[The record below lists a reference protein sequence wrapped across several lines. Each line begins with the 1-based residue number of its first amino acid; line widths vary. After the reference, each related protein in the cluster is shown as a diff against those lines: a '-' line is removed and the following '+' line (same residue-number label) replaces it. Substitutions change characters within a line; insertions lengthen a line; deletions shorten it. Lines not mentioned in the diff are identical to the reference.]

1 MKNYRKFVD
10 ELRTRLEE
18 MNALRAG
25 EEVILS
31 TFSEDEEPT
40 ARIILGKDEDEDMV
54 NGISVRLSKLV
65 YLEEDED
72 WMQFLN
78 VLNEKIRYARTLEG
92 SFYKVNRDNK
102 HWATAKDRLIVRPVH
117 YDDRFKESCEKIGF
131 VYKQVGD
138 IALVVYLIVKDDGDV
153 LSTAKLAK
161 GLAEM
166 WAKDGGITLDD
177 IYSQAFK
184 NTQERYKPRLYTNI
198 FDIENT
204 PFKECAL
211 MENGY
216 IVKELT
222 DIACPLLTT
231 SRKTNGAIAMWYDG
245 VAEKISELCGGS
257 SFYAAFTSIH
267 EAMIHKAGTISVDGI
282 RRNVTET
289 NRIFGPDDTL
299 SNLVWFYNAEDKTF
313 TAVEE

>member
-1 MKNYRKFVD
+1 MKKYRKFVD

-18 MNALRAG
+18 MNALKAN
-25 EEVILS
+25 EEVILD
-31 TFSEDEEPT
+31 TFSDEEEPT
-40 ARIILGKDEDEDMV
+40 ARIILSDDGDMV
-54 NGISVRLSKLV
+54 NGIAVRLNKLI

-78 VLNEKIRYARTLEG
+78 VLNEKIRYARSLED

-102 HWATAKDRLIVRPVH
+102 YWATAKERLIVRPVH
-117 YDDRFKESCEKIGF
+117 YDDRFEKDCEKIGF

-161 GLAEM
+161 GLAET
-166 WAKDGGITLDD
+166 WAKDGGISIDD

-184 NTQERYKPRLYTNI
+184 NTQERYKPRLYTDI
-198 FDIENT
+198 FDIENA
-204 PFKECAL
+204 PLKKCAL

-216 IVKELT
+216 TVKELSDYSCT
-222 DIACPLLTT
+222 LLTT
-231 SRKTNGAIAMWYDG
+231 SKKTNGAIAMWYDG
-245 VAEKISELCGGS
+245 VAKKISELYGGS
-257 SFYAAFTSIH
+257 SFYAAFTSVH
-267 EAMIHKAGTISVDGI
+267 EAMIHKVGTISVDSI
-282 RRNVTET
+282 RRNVTST
-289 NRIFGPDDTL
+289 NKIFGPDDTL